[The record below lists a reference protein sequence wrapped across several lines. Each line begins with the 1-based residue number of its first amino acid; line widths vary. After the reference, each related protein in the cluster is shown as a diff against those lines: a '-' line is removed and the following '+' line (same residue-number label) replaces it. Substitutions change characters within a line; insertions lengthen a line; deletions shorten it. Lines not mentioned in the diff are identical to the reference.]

1 MNDDIRPIR
10 MNRLPCPYG
19 CWPGDLVREYNRG
32 RGDDLKLG
40 LTKGEVIVVGR
51 ERKVGGDTVL
61 LSNFHGPNAP
71 CGGVRRRN
79 LLRPEDLASEECH
92 CNFPDG
98 DDPPNST
105 EQCDVDDTTQ
115 EEDRVTSRWNGCKR
129 GEVLSKRSS
138 STYQNIVTT
147 TGTGWPAHSH
157 IRTMAIGR
165 KMTVYAT

>member
-61 LSNFHGPNAP
+61 LSNFHGPDTP
-71 CGGVRRRN
+71 CSGVRR
-79 LLRPEDLASEECH
+79 
-92 CNFPDG
+92 
-98 DDPPNST
+98 
-105 EQCDVDDTTQ
+105 
-115 EEDRVTSRWNGCKR
+115 
-129 GEVLSKRSS
+129 
-138 STYQNIVTT
+138 
-147 TGTGWPAHSH
+147 
-157 IRTMAIGR
+157 
-165 KMTVYAT
+165 